1 MDGDMFCR
9 ACGNPLSTRV
19 VAYESDA
26 ENVCPYPAAPSAPS
40 APVAPPPQ
48 PAMPAAPRKPR
59 RGWVTLA
66 LVAVLSVAIIV
77 WQIGGAVISMLTTLD
92 MDLCVT
98 LTGALG
104 AVTGVLILGGKNLFR
119 FDGAAFA
126 LAWKKGWWVV
136 AVSVLLMLWEITDT
150 VVSGDPIA
158 EDGWPLRFI
167 AILLLCVGV
176 GYYEESLFRG
186 LVLGGLMD
194 AFGGK
199 KAGIVASVVLSS
211 VVFGVMHIVGSELDP
226 KEPLSLMQAFL
237 KTLQTGTYGFFLAAL
252 VTKTGDL
259 HGAIVLH
266 ALDDFFL
273 MVPTSVLYSQPVETE
288 YVTTGE
294 SALPTIMLY
303 VVIILLYLP
312 IVWQGV
318 RLLGEV
324 HAPNHGALH
333 EGAEETTAS

>member
-1 MDGDMFCR
+1 M
-9 ACGNPLSTRV
+9 
-19 VAYESDA
+19 AYERETGNARSYPPTPA
-26 ENVCPYPAAPSAPS
+26 ELPAQP
-40 APVAPPPQ
+40 APPAQ

-66 LVAVLSVAIIV
+66 LAAVLSVAILA
-77 WQIGGAVISMLTTLD
+77 WQLGGAIISMLTTLD

-104 AVTGVLILGGKNLFR
+104 AATGVLILGGKSLFR
-119 FDGAAFA
+119 FDRAAFVV
-126 LAWKKGWWVV
+126 AWKKGWWVV
-136 AVSVLLMLWEITDT
+136 AVSVLLMLWEITNT
-150 VVSGDPIA
+150 VVSGEPIA

-186 LVLGGLMD
+186 LVLGGLLD

-318 RLLGEV
+318 RLLGQV

-333 EGAEETTAS
+333 EGPEETIAS